1 MDFLVSLWRK
11 YLINILDILV
21 VAYVIYRL
29 LLLLKGTRAI
39 QVLRGL
45 FILLL
50 ATLVAQALHFKT
62 VSWILKGFWV
72 AGIIAVVIVFQPELR
87 SFLAQIG
94 RGYVLKTFFKEKLVF
109 VDEIIKALE
118 RLSSKG
124 FGALVVLEQDTGLRD
139 YIESGIIVNGEVTA
153 ELLCSIF
160 MSRAPI
166 HDGAVIIQN
175 ERLIAAGCVLPLT
188 HDPGVSKILGTRH
201 RAAIGITEVSDAW
214 AIVVSEESGGISV
227 AREGKLVRKIDIEEL
242 HSQLNNLY
250 KAKLEQKTKEK
261 FIQL

>member
-1 MDFLVSLWRK
+1 MEFLLWLWRK
-11 YLINILDILV
+11 YLVNILDILV
-21 VAYVIYRL
+21 VAYVVYKL
-29 LLLLKGTRAI
+29 FMLLKGTRAI

-45 FILLL
+45 FILIL
-50 ATLVAQALHFKT
+50 ATLVARALHFNT

-72 AGIIAVVIVFQPELR
+72 AGVIAIVIVFQPELR

-94 RGYVLKTFFKEKLVF
+94 RGYVLKTFFREKLVF
-109 VDEIIKALE
+109 VDEIVKALE
-118 RLSSKG
+118 RLSKKG
-124 FGALVVLEQDTGLRD
+124 FGSLIVLEQNTGLRD
-139 YIESGIIVNGEVTA
+139 YIESGVIINGEVTA
-153 ELLCSIF
+153 ELLSSIF

-214 AIVVSEESGGISV
+214 AIVISEESGDISL
-227 AREGKLVRKIDIEEL
+227 ARNGKLVRKIDIKEL
-242 HSQLNNLY
+242 HAQLNELY
-250 KAKLEQKTKEK
+250 KAKLAEAKEK